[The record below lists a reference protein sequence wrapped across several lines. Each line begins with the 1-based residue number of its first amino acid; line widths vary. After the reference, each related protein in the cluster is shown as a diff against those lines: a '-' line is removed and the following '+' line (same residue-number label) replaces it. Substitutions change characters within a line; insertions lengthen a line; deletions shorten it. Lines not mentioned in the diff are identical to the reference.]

1 MGNGIILSCLS
12 AQGINA
18 PWLIGQM
25 VSNGCIRMH
34 NAHAEEIFTLINIGT
49 PMYIRD

>member
-1 MGNGIILSCLS
+1 
-12 AQGINA
+12 
-18 PWLIGQM
+18 M